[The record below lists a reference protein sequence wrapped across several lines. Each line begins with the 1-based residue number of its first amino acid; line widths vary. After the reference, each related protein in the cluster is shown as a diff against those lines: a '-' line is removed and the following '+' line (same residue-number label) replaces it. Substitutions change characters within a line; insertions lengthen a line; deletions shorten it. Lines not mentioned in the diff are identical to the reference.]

1 MTTAAIPL
9 SDRLTLAFDMA
20 RRVHGTQTI
29 KGTDLPYLLH
39 LLDVCSIAL
48 RLSLIHI

>member
-20 RRVHGTQTI
+20 RRVHGTAEDQAI
-29 KGTDLPYLLH
+29 AALLH
-39 LLDVCSIAL
+39 DVVVAGGDNSG
-48 RLSLIHI
+48 HD